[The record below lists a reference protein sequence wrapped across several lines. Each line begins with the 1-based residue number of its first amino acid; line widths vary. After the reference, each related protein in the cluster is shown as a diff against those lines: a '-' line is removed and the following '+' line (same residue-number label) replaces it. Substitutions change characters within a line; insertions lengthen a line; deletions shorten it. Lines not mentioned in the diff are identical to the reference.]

1 MVKKF
6 SKFLLTILV
15 VAACCFMTAC
25 MTSGNSITG
34 NSPTGNSTVYIEESL
49 LKQDPEIVSGVLDN
63 GLSYY
68 IRPNKVPYNRI
79 SLRLVVKVGSLAEE
93 ESEKG
98 VAHFVEHMCFNGT
111 EHFEKNSLI
120 DYAESIGM
128 DFGAEVN
135 AYTSFEETVYMFEIP
150 ADKGEYLEQGILIFH
165 DWANAVT
172 FDQEELDKERGVITE
187 EWRERLGLNGR
198 LTDTV
203 LPFELKDSAYVDRLP
218 IGDMNVIQN
227 ITRDEVVAFYKKWYR
242 PENMSVVISGMV
254 DPKVAE
260 FFIKKTMDEI
270 PASKDRIEIPKG
282 SVPVRTEKDVIV
294 FKDAEMPYTQVQL
307 VSQDEVVKPVTT
319 EEDLRE
325 DFLTDIVTTV
335 FTSRLSEITQTA
347 DAPWLMANAVHFSE
361 TNSAT
366 FHGLTFVPKDGMF
379 EASFQKVIDEIE
391 RLLAHGITQSEFDR
405 VKDSILV
412 TENQYYDQRETIS
425 SQSRAQDIVNYVLLG
440 DIVVSDDDYIEVA
453 RRLLNSITKEEADEV
468 ARKLFQDRGTLCMIY
483 APESVELPS
492 NEDIISFWKNYKSE
506 IELSAYEDFVVEDA
520 LMEKPAEKAKI
531 VTKADLE
538 TLGITEY
545 VLSNGAKVIVKKTD
559 FNKSKI
565 YMSAASQGGASLVSD
580 DEYASCIVAPMFAIY
595 SGIAGMNISQ
605 LQKYLSSRYIGLNI
619 SVNEHSEM
627 ISTETNSQNLEEM
640 LQFVNRLFIEPQFTD
655 EGWNYISMIMDQQA
669 KMYNIQPEDVMLSR
683 ARQILY
689 GDTIRHTAI
698 NPKFVSSMDK
708 TVSEKCFRERFNN
721 AADFTFTFVGDIDEE
736 VLIELCQYYIGAI
749 PGDANKR
756 EASVYEQFSFPAG
769 ITRETVK
776 KGQENKG
783 KVLIAFGGKLPAAKD
798 VQETRKDI
806 DMIEE
811 LRQLVEIKLREII
824 REDMSGTY
832 GVSVTSEIDG
842 YPERYYKFQISFGCE
857 PSREKE
863 LTNEVI
869 SALNKLRTE
878 LVDESYIDKLHESFR
893 RNFEVNKNTAAQW
906 WINMI
911 NAVEV
916 FKYLPAEV
924 IYDDNSVRTWTTSEY
939 MRDLAKKYLKTDNY
953 VCVFL
958 EPELN

>member
-1 MVKKF
+1 
-6 SKFLLTILV
+6 
-15 VAACCFMTAC
+15 
-25 MTSGNSITG
+25 
-34 NSPTGNSTVYIEESL
+34 
-49 LKQDPEIVSGVLDN
+49 
-63 GLSYY
+63 
-68 IRPNKVPYNRI
+68 
-79 SLRLVVKVGSLAEE
+79 
-93 ESEKG
+93 
-98 VAHFVEHMCFNGT
+98 MCFNGT

-165 DWANAVT
+165 DWASAVT

-187 EWRERLGLNGR
+187 EWRGRLGLNGR
-198 LTDTV
+198 LTDTI
-203 LPFELKDSAYVDRLP
+203 LPFELKDSPYVDRLP

-227 ITRDEVVAFYKKWYR
+227 ITRDEVVAFYKRWYR
-242 PENMSVVISGMV
+242 PENMAVVISGMV
-254 DPKVAE
+254 DPQVAE
-260 FFIKKTMDEI
+260 FFIKKTMGEI
-270 PASKDRIEIPKG
+270 PASNDIIEPPKG

-307 VSQDEVVKPVTT
+307 VSQDEVVKPITT

-325 DFLTDIVTTV
+325 SFLTDIVISV
-335 FTSRLSEITQTA
+335 LSARLSEITQTA
-347 DAPWLMANAVHFSE
+347 DAPWLMASAVHYSE

-366 FHGLTFVPKDGMF
+366 FHGLTFVPKEGMF
-379 EASFQKVIDEIE
+379 AASFQQILDENA

-412 TENQYYDQRETIS
+412 SENQRYDQRETIA
-425 SQSRAQDIVNYVLLG
+425 SQSRAQEIVNYVLLG
-440 DIVVSDDDYIEVA
+440 DTVVSDDDYIEIA
-453 RRLLNSITKEEADEV
+453 RRLLSSITKEEADEV
-468 ARKLFQDRGTLCMIY
+468 AKKLFQDRGTLCIIY
-483 APESVELPS
+483 APESVKLPS
-492 NEDIISFWKNYKSE
+492 NDDIISFWKNYVSE
-506 IELSAYEDFVVEDA
+506 IELTAYEDFVVEDA
-520 LMEKPAEKAKI
+520 LMEKSAEKADI
-531 VTKADLE
+531 VSTANYE
-538 TLGITEY
+538 TLGFTEY
-545 VLSNGAKVIVKKTD
+545 VLSNGARIIVKKTD
-559 FNKSKI
+559 FDKSKI
-565 YMSAASQGGASLVSD
+565 YMSAASEGGASLVSD
-580 DEYASCIVAPMFAIY
+580 DDYASCVVAPMYALY
-595 SGIAGMNISQ
+595 SGISGMNIAQ
-605 LQKYLSSRYIGLNI
+605 LQKYLSNKYIGFNLSI
-619 SVNEHSEM
+619 NEHSEI

-640 LQFVNRLFIEPQFTD
+640 LQFVNRFFLEPQFTD
-655 EGWNYISMIMDQQA
+655 EGWNYICMIMDQQA

-689 GDTIRHTAI
+689 GDSIRHTAI
-698 NPKFVSSMDK
+698 NPEFISKMDK
-708 TVSEKCFRERFNN
+708 TVSEKCFRERFSN

-736 VLIELCQYYIGAI
+736 VLVELCQYYIGSI
-749 PGDANKR
+749 PSDSSKR
-756 EASVYEQFSFPAG
+756 EPGFYEPFTFPAG
-769 ITRETVK
+769 ITQETVK

-783 KVLIAFGGKLPAAKD
+783 KVLIAFGGNLPAAKD

-806 DMIEE
+806 DMMEE
-811 LRQLVEIKLREII
+811 LRSLVEIKLREII

-832 GVSVTSEIDG
+832 GVSVTTEIDG

-878 LVDESYIDKLHESFR
+878 LVDESYIAKLHESFR
-893 RNFEVNKNTAAQW
+893 RNFEVNSKNAQW

-924 IYDDNSVRTWTTSEY
+924 IYDDNSVRTWTTAEY

-958 EPELN
+958 EPEIF

>member
-1 MVKKF
+1 MIKKY
-6 SKFLLTILV
+6 SKFFLTVLV
-15 VAACCFMTAC
+15 FVACCFVTAC
-25 MTSGNSITG
+25 TTSGNSITG
-34 NSPTGNSTVYIEESL
+34 NSLTEKSTIYIEESL
-49 LKQDPEIVSGVLDN
+49 LKQDPEIISGVLDN

-68 IRPNKVPYNRI
+68 IRPNKTPYNRI
-79 SLRLVVKVGSLAEE
+79 SLRLVVKVGSLAEKD
-93 ESEKG
+93 SEKG

-165 DWANAVT
+165 DWASAVT

-187 EWRERLGLNGR
+187 EWRGRLGLNGR
-198 LTDTV
+198 LTDTI
-203 LPFELKDSAYVDRLP
+203 LPFELKDSPYVDRLP

-227 ITRDEVVAFYKKWYR
+227 ITRDEVVAFYKRWYR
-242 PENMSVVISGMV
+242 PENMAVVISGMV
-254 DPKVAE
+254 DPQVAE
-260 FFIKKTMDEI
+260 FFIKKTMGEI
-270 PASKDRIEIPKG
+270 PASNDIIEPPKG

-307 VSQDEVVKPVTT
+307 VSQDEVVKPITT

-325 DFLTDIVTTV
+325 SFLTDIVISV
-335 FTSRLSEITQTA
+335 LSARLSEITQTV
-347 DAPWLMANAVHFSE
+347 DAPWLMASAVHYTE

-366 FHGLTFVPKDGMF
+366 FHGLTFVPKEGMF
-379 EASFQKVIDEIE
+379 AASFQQILDENA

-412 TENQYYDQRETIS
+412 SENQRYDQRETIA
-425 SQSRAQDIVNYVLLG
+425 SQSRAQEIVNYVLLG
-440 DIVVSDDDYIEVA
+440 DTVVSDDDYIEIA
-453 RRLLNSITKEEADEV
+453 CRLLSSITEEEADEV
-468 ARKLFQDRGTLCMIY
+468 ARKLFQDRGTLCIIY

-492 NEDIISFWKNYKSE
+492 NDDIISFWENYVSE
-506 IELSAYEDFVVEDA
+506 IELTAYEDFVVEDE
-520 LMEKPAEKAKI
+520 LMEKPAEKANI
-531 VTKADLE
+531 VSTANYE
-538 TLGITEY
+538 TLGFTDY
-545 VLSNGAKVIVKKTD
+545 VLSNGARIIVKKTNFD
-559 FNKSKI
+559 KSKI
-565 YMSAASQGGASLVSD
+565 YMSAASEGGASLVSD
-580 DEYASCIVAPMFAIY
+580 DDYASCVVAPMYALY
-595 SGIAGMNISQ
+595 SGISGMNIAQ
-605 LQKYLSSRYIGLNI
+605 LQKYLSNKYIGFNLSI
-619 SVNEHSEM
+619 NEHSEI

-640 LQFVNRLFIEPQFTD
+640 LQLVNRFFLEPQFTD
-655 EGWNYISMIMDQQA
+655 EGWNYICMIMDQQA

-683 ARQILY
+683 ARKILY
-689 GDTIRHTAI
+689 GDSIRHTAI
-698 NPKFVSSMDK
+698 NPEFVSKMDK
-708 TVSEKCFRERFNN
+708 TVSEKCFRERFSN

-736 VLIELCQYYIGAI
+736 VLVELCQYYIGSI
-749 PGDANKR
+749 PSDSSKR
-756 EASVYEQFSFPAG
+756 ESGFYEPFTFPAG
-769 ITRETVK
+769 ITKETVK

-783 KVLIAFGGKLPAAKD
+783 KVLIAFGGSLPAAKD

-806 DMIEE
+806 DMMEE
-811 LRQLVEIKLREII
+811 LRSLVEIKLREII

-832 GVSVTSEIDG
+832 GVSVTTEIDG

-878 LVDESYIDKLHESFR
+878 LVDESYIAKLHESFR
-893 RNFEVNKNTAAQW
+893 RNFEVNSKNAQW

-924 IYDDNSVRTWTTSEY
+924 IYDDNSVRTWTTAEY

-958 EPELN
+958 EPEIF